1 QVNVTDPTRLRIF
14 IEIFQAAALQKSS
27 KLIVPFKGRR
37 RGNSRSNA
45 EDQAL
50 DQIARE
56 AKIQTGVANKGT
68 WKSEIMD
75 ITDTSITDAIE
86 NGFAH
91 KKVKLNGDT
100 TSEKSSGKND
110 SEEEF
115 DFSSSDLEDLDSVNS
130 AVDEADDLI
139 GTLPTMAVKSHDNDD
154 KHLIESKCDN
164 LHTENSDSAPEM
176 NTVVNSDASRLDK
189 SFISL
194 RSEHNELESIDSTDN
209 LISETV
215 DDQMTNSNNTADTS
229 ALTQIGEDDAYSDE
243 DGAIV
248 NFLGKANEIAEA
260 RLAQRRQARAEA
272 REIRMRELERQQKE
286 QELNADRVFDMQASA
301 NIDPLG
307 RSRLAISSVTGPIRG
322 NSMSSRRSSEDS
334 LEEEGRSLRD
344 IRHELKDVEER
355 FRKAMIANAQLDN
368 ERASQSYQIQ
378 LLKDKL
384 EEMEEAHAQL
394 QREHKDKCRDYDA
407 LKRNNDK
414 LNDELK
420 LTLGQ
425 LNERDT
431 LIAEQGLTIVIVEND
446 DGTDARRALVSVE
459 NAQLLDTVQGSL
471 DVRLKK
477 FAEEKQTLKNEL
489 QQLHQQL
496 LDSKTQRRSGSMNGP
511 LGDDDYEDVQREA
524 NKQISDYRY
533 KLQKAEQEIASLQ
546 ASLARSETQV
556 IRYKSTADAAEKAES
571 ELKLERR
578 KLQRENR
585 EVSERL
591 EELETANNHL
601 LKRLDKLKNAKSAL

>member
-1 QVNVTDPTRLRIF
+1 
-14 IEIFQAAALQKSS
+14 
-27 KLIVPFKGRR
+27 
-37 RGNSRSNA
+37 
-45 EDQAL
+45 
-50 DQIARE
+50 
-56 AKIQTGVANKGT
+56 
-68 WKSEIMD
+68 MD
-75 ITDTSITDAIE
+75 TIDTSTVDPVDIE
-86 NGFAH
+86 SVH

-100 TSEKSSGKND
+100 DNAKSVDKND

-130 AVDEADDLI
+130 AVDETDNFSEPLKSNDNDVNQLIEAKNDNIKVGNGDAESVMDTVVISDTSSLSKCSNPISNECNDQVDSIVNTNGENSMNTATVDRQQIADDPPI
-139 GTLPTMAVKSHDNDD
+139 
-154 KHLIESKCDN
+154 
-164 LHTENSDSAPEM
+164 
-176 NTVVNSDASRLDK
+176 
-189 SFISL
+189 
-194 RSEHNELESIDSTDN
+194 
-209 LISETV
+209 
-215 DDQMTNSNNTADTS
+215 NSNNIASPSGPTKCE
-229 ALTQIGEDDAYSDE
+229 EDGAYSDE

-248 NFLGKANEIAEA
+248 NFLGKANEIAES

-286 QELNADRVFDMQASA
+286 QEQNADRVFDMQASS
-301 NIDPLG
+301 NIDPIG

-394 QREHKDKCRDYDA
+394 QREHKDKCRDHDA

-414 LNDELK
+414 LADELK

-431 LIAEQGLTIVIVEND
+431 LIAEQGLAIVIVEND

-477 FAEEKQTLKNEL
+477 FAEEKQSLKNEV

-496 LDSKTQRRSGSMNGP
+496 LDSKTQRRSGSLNGP

-524 NKQISDYRY
+524 NKQIADYRY

-601 LKRLDKLKNAKSAL
+601 LKRLDKLKNAKSALLKDL